1 MYRTLLAARRAP
13 FPKGAG
19 IHNNRLE
26 KVGRINRRQGFIVGE
41 YWLRFISPPPRVRQE
56 MERRLNCYAIRQ
68 TNNPPCIPFVSRTV
82 YTAVL
87 HNPILRL
94 PLAELIAG
102 YSNFPLLSTRQKEKT
117 TSGRDQFSI
126 DPESRFFFTIFLCN
140 RSAFVKCITL
150 Q

>member
-1 MYRTLLAARRAP
+1 
-13 FPKGAG
+13 
-19 IHNNRLE
+19 
-26 KVGRINRRQGFIVGE
+26 
-41 YWLRFISPPPRVRQE
+41 

-102 YSNFPLLSTRQKEKT
+102 YSNFPLLSTREKEKT

-140 RSAFVKCITL
+140 RSVFVKCVLRYVKRNKIFLCMFNFFCIKLVNFVIFIFMEEIDTIIIN
-150 Q
+150 